1 MEYFLAKKDDLDN
14 CVRMRLLY
22 ILEENENLDNDTK
35 LSLEK
40 TLKDYFSRRLN
51 KDVFCFMA
59 KEDNKVIG
67 MAVLLI
73 IERPASVSMING
85 LCGEVLSV
93 IVDKEYRNRGIA
105 YNIMSNLISFS
116 KEKELCRINLRA
128 TSKGLPLYKKLGF
141 IEHPYK
147 CTEMAYFIKEV

>member
-22 ILEENENLDNDTK
+22 ILEENNLDNETK

-51 KDVFCFMA
+51 EDVFCFMA
-59 KEDNKVIG
+59 KENNKVIG

-73 IERPASVSMING
+73 IERPASISMING
-85 LCGEVLSV
+85 LCGEVFSV
-93 IVDKEYRNRGIA
+93 IVDKEYRNRGIG
-105 YNIMSNLISFS
+105 YNLMSNLISLS
-116 KEKELCRINLRA
+116 KEKNLCRIDLKA
-128 TSKGLPLYKKLGF
+128 TEKGYPLYKKLGF
-141 IEHPYK
+141 VDNPSKYQ
-147 CTEMAYFIKEV
+147 EMTYYIK